1 MDSVQRTFWS
11 IMENLFTRSYP
22 EQIWRYLP
30 TQKCFA
36 EDTFEIEKDGCG
48 IVRKKILLSL
58 LDYIKGKYKGIHDRF
73 LPFEPFD
80 VCLSYIDRVVSVRRF
95 KTKNEI
101 DRIEL
106 EVGLCGPTCEQI
118 FKDATLAIG
127 RFADDDE
134 WRIIE
139 NRVSYV
145 GARKCAFDTIEEY
158 GAEDMLKAFY
168 DHYVDG
174 IVRHKGDS
182 VKNVLK
188 DI

>member
-1 MDSVQRTFWS
+1 MDPVQKTFWG
-11 IMENLFTRSYP
+11 IMENLLSRSCP
-22 EQIWRYLP
+22 ENIWRNLP
-30 TQKCFA
+30 TQRYFA
-36 EDTFEIEKDGCG
+36 ADTFEIGKDGCG
-48 IVRKKILLSL
+48 IVRKKMLLTL
-58 LDYIKGKYKGIHDRF
+58 LRYIRGEYKTIHDRF

-106 EVGLCGPTCEQI
+106 EVGLCGPTCRQI
-118 FKDATLAIG
+118 IKYATLAIG
-127 RFADDDE
+127 RSAAGDE

-145 GARKCAFDTIEEY
+145 GARKCAFDAVEEY

>member
-1 MDSVQRTFWS
+1 MDPVQKTFRDM
-11 IMENLFTRSYP
+11 MENLFMCSYP
-22 EQIWRYLP
+22 VHIWHNLP
-30 TQKCFA
+30 TQKSA
-36 EDTFEIEKDGCG
+36 GTFEIGKDGCA
-48 IVRKKILLSL
+48 IIRKKMLLSL

-106 EVGLCGPTCEQI
+106 EVGLCEPTCKQI

-127 RFADDDE
+127 RSADDDE

-139 NRVSYV
+139 NRISYV

-174 IVRHKGDS
+174 IVKHKGDP
-182 VKNVLK
+182 VKNVFQ